1 MTRYATLAAAGAA
14 LACLGA
20 GAAWSQETGGVR
32 ISGTVNKTTVVGS
45 SVNVA
50 SGIASRA
57 HTSIGSIGSGVTV
70 QGNLNMNVIAQDVVN
85 MADGVADEAITS
97 IGSVHQGANVSG
109 SREVTVSTGRVVN
122 MGDGCLI
129 IGSLGDVPG
138 C

>member
-1 MTRYATLAAAGAA
+1 MTRYANLAAVGAA

-20 GAAWSQETGGVR
+20 GAAWGQETGGVR
-32 ISGTVNKTTVVGS
+32 ITGTVTKNTVVS
-45 SVNVA
+45 NSANIA
-50 SGIASRA
+50 SGVGSRA
-57 HTSIGSIGSGVTV
+57 HTSIGSIGGGVTV
-70 QGNLNMNVIAQDVVN
+70 QGNLSMNVLAQDVVN
-85 MADGVADEAITS
+85 MADGVGDQATTS
-97 IGSVHQGANVSG
+97 IGSVHEGANLSG